1 MSRYRYR
8 YSFTE
13 ARDTDNLYRYQQRR
27 GHCKYSLTETAE
39 THKYIPDC
47 NTRYRYRYALQETAD
62 IYRDTSTE
70 RSRDRHTVDTLTWNE
85 QIQV

>member
-13 ARDTDNLYRYQQRR
+13 ARETYTDNLHRYQQRR
-27 GHCKYSLTETAE
+27 GHCRYSLTEAAE
-39 THKYIPDC
+39 TDKYIPDC

-70 RSRDRHTVDTLTWNE
+70 RSRDR
-85 QIQV
+85 